1 MKRILFSIIFSVAG
15 FLAFAEPEFVRINV
29 SDANIR
35 QEPTASSARLV
46 WNGDML
52 DWSTLKTKQAYHE
65 RKGTVVQV
73 LERTQGWTKI
83 YFNSQAG
90 WVSNT
95 LIEEVAPAKITK
107 MRFEEVV
114 EQNGGADYKSF
125 VWLDDDHV
133 LFTQHGGEGTQEI
146 LFGKFS
152 KGTLLLYG
160 NPLKVYTNLSSGF
173 GIEKMGEDPYAYF
186 NVNYGDDY
194 KKEFA
199 SAMDISKLTPEE
211 ADRVSDLFDTH
222 ADYERY
228 YFLPA
233 PYEQN
238 LMYSTCDV
246 SLEGEESGA
255 PINYTVFDAFLSDQ
269 NGEYSN
275 VRDTPN
281 GKVISRI
288 PTNRV
293 MQLSLLSQGN
303 GWWKITSYWET
314 GNEYYDDII
323 GGMIHYSCLGVST
336 RNYGGQKCT
345 LRKALDAQSQGVYH
359 FMSEMT
365 LRPKQLSDDC
375 NWVLVETFDKKISG
389 WIECFWICGNPVTNC
404 I

>member
-15 FLAFAEPEFVRINV
+15 FFAFAEPEFVRINV

-83 YFNSQAG
+83 YFNFQTG

-95 LIEEVAPAKITK
+95 LIEEVTPAKITK

-114 EQNGGADYKSF
+114 EQNSGADYKSF

-173 GIEKMGEDPYAYF
+173 GIEKMGVDYTKALYQVLEPMMMQEGLQ
-186 NVNYGDDY
+186 NVFYEKAFERLIAQGHTYQVLN
-194 KKEFA
+194 
-199 SAMDISKLTPEE
+199 
-211 ADRVSDLFDTH
+211 VSDLFSCELDTVEDFET
-222 ADYERY
+222 AKEKI
-228 YFLPA
+228 PA
-233 PYEQN
+233 
-238 LMYSTCDV
+238 
-246 SLEGEESGA
+246 SL
-255 PINYTVFDAFLSDQ
+255 F
-269 NGEYSN
+269 
-275 VRDTPN
+275 
-281 GKVISRI
+281 
-288 PTNRV
+288 
-293 MQLSLLSQGN
+293 
-303 GWWKITSYWET
+303 
-314 GNEYYDDII
+314 
-323 GGMIHYSCLGVST
+323 
-336 RNYGGQKCT
+336 
-345 LRKALDAQSQGVYH
+345 
-359 FMSEMT
+359 
-365 LRPKQLSDDC
+365 
-375 NWVLVETFDKKISG
+375 
-389 WIECFWICGNPVTNC
+389 
-404 I
+404 